1 MKLAIQFLIVFS
13 ICFIGEIISGIL
25 PFAFPSSVLSM
36 FILLILLLIKF
47 IQIKDIKEL
56 TDYLLKNMAFFFI
69 PSGVSIIKYTS
80 AFEGI
85 VISFLLV
92 CIITTFITFF
102 ITSLTVRFTMKI
114 MKRGVN
120 HD

>member
-1 MKLAIQFLIVFS
+1 MKLALQFLIIFS
-13 ICFIGEIISGIL
+13 ICFIGEIISAIL
-25 PFAFPSSVLSM
+25 PFAFPSSVIAM
-36 FILLILLLIKF
+36 FILLILLLFKWIE
-47 IQIKDIKEL
+47 IKDIKEFS
-56 TDYLLKNMAFFFI
+56 DYLLKNMAFFFI
-69 PSGVSIIKYTS
+69 PSGVSILKYTS

-85 VISFLLV
+85 VLPFLLV

-102 ITSLTVRFTMKI
+102 MTSMTVRFTMKL